1 MTVSISDNQI
11 EAEQLFSRGSESQF
25 KRALRRTLKTRSA
38 QVGLALVLGF
48 LLIGIFAPIV
58 SPYNARTDLNL
69 KERLQ
74 PPSKEHPFGT
84 DDLGRDVMT
93 RVIHGARVS
102 LQVGVMVVA
111 ISLTIGTMLGLI
123 AGLFGG
129 VLDSFI
135 MRVMDVMLSFPYV
148 LLAIALVAALGPGLR
163 NAMIAIGIVYIPPYA
178 RLARSMALTAREEDY
193 VLAARA
199 LGAGQRRILFTHIL
213 PNGLSPIIVMATL
226 SMGTAIL
233 DAAALGFLGLGQQP
247 PYPEWGKML
256 VDSIQ
261 FILSGSWWVML
272 FPGLAIMLTVLGFN
286 LLGDGLRDALDPR
299 LRIG

>member
-1 MTVSISDNQI
+1 MTVSIADNEQ
-11 EAEQLFSRGSESQF
+11 EAQNIFSRGSESQF
-25 KRALRRTLKTRSA
+25 KRALRRTIKTRSA
-38 QVGLALVLGF
+38 QVGLVLVLGF

-58 SPYNARTDLNL
+58 SPYDARSDLNL

-74 PPSKEHPFGT
+74 PPSAEHPFGT
-84 DDLGRDVMT
+84 DDLGRDVLT
-93 RVIHGARVS
+93 RVVHGARVS

-111 ISLTIGTMLGLI
+111 ISLTIGTVLGLV

-129 VLDSFI
+129 FLDSFI

-178 RLARSMALTAREEDY
+178 RLARSMALQIREEDF

-199 LGAGQRRILFTHIL
+199 LGAGQRRIIFTHIL
-213 PNGLSPIIVMATL
+213 PNGLSPLIVMATL

-233 DAAALGFLGLGQQP
+233 DSAALGFLGLGQQP